1 MKMQLSLITATN
13 IANSRPSYSTPQQRQ
28 GAIVDESVRDL
39 IKSNVSTLVQAAKAA
54 KAAKNIALKDEKIKL
69 AKALNEVLRGM
80 KRASDDLTI
89 KAEKTGKL
97 WNFSIS
103 PRNSKSPG
111 NSKYSYIVGEGG
123 QAILEMFNRMLQDLQ
138 SI

>member
-1 MKMQLSLITATN
+1 MKMQLSPITTTN
-13 IANSRPSYSTPQQRQ
+13 IAKSRPSYSTPQQRQ
-28 GAIVDESVRDL
+28 GATVEQSVRDL

-54 KAAKNIALKDEKIKL
+54 KATKNIALKDENIKL
-69 AKALNEVLRGM
+69 AKAFHEVLRGM
-80 KRASDDLTI
+80 NRASDDLTI
-89 KAEKTGKL
+89 KAENTGNV

-111 NSKYSYIVGEGG
+111 NSKYSYILGAGG
-123 QAILEMFNRMLQDLQ
+123 QKILEMFDSMLKDLR